1 MITLITTDKHPYIK
15 GGAIITVK
23 ESDAAMLISRG
34 YAENSTEQPKV
45 TKPKQP
51 KK

>member
-1 MITLITTDKHPYIK
+1 MKTLIVTDKHPYFN

-23 ESDAAMLISRG
+23 DSDAAILLDRG
-34 YAENSTEQPKV
+34 YAEESEEQPKV